1 MLSSLASLV
10 AGIPAPRPVGLV
22 PGRAL
27 PAVDSTG
34 LPITKAER
42 DTRNYRGIKLS
53 NGIRTVLVSD
63 PDAEMA
69 AASVDVHVASWSDPE
84 DLPGLAHF
92 CEHMLFMSS
101 EKCAAPRE
109 GYCRSVV
116 LSPHPLTRRRRM
128 SQVPRGGRVRQVS

>member
-1 MLSSLASLV
+1 MLASL
-10 AGIPAPRPVGLV
+10 AGALVGLPAPRPVGLV

-42 DTRNYRGIKLS
+42 DKRRYRGLQLA
-53 NGIRTVLVSD
+53 NGMRTVLVSD
-63 PDAEMA
+63 PDAEMT
-69 AASVDVHVASWSDPE
+69 AASVDVHVGSWSDPD

-101 EKCAAPRE
+101 TKHAC
-109 GYCRSVV
+109 
-116 LSPHPLTRRRRM
+116 SPQP
-128 SQVPRGGRVRQVS
+128 

>member
-1 MLSSLASLV
+1 MLASL
-10 AGIPAPRPVGLV
+10 AGALVGLPAPRPVGLV

-42 DTRNYRGIKLS
+42 DTRSYRGIKLS

-101 EKCAAPRE
+101 EKCAAPIE
-109 GYCRSVV
+109 GYCRSVHC
-116 LSPHPLTRRRRM
+116 HPTH
-128 SQVPRGGRVRQVS
+128 

>member
-1 MLSSLASLV
+1 MLASL
-10 AGIPAPRPVGLV
+10 AGALVGLPAPRPVGLV

-42 DTRNYRGIKLS
+42 DTRSYRGIKLS

-69 AASVDVHVASWSDPE
+69 AASANGQGRIQRDES
-84 DLPGLAHF
+84 
-92 CEHMLFMSS
+92 
-101 EKCAAPRE
+101 
-109 GYCRSVV
+109 
-116 LSPHPLTRRRRM
+116 
-128 SQVPRGGRVRQVS
+128 GGRVGAQDGHRRD